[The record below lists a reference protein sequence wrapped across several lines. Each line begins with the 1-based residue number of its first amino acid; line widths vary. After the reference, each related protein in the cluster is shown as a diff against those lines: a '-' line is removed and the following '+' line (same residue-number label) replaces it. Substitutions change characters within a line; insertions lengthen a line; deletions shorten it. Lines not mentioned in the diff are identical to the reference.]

1 MTSDQCFS
9 YRFGFNGYEKD
20 DEVKGSGNSYSTHF
34 RQNDTRLGRWFSRD
48 PKANASESPYVSL
61 GNNPL
66 IYTDVLGDTLLVTND
81 GILIYDDGKNDGNIF
96 YMNENYN
103 RDDHFLKKPKPSLIV
118 KNSVQISTASG
129 VVATETHLLKYLKAI
144 SINAGFNVNEVNV
157 ALDPVATNK
166 YEGMSYG
173 GRYEQAQGDKLILTK
188 SPESLKIQ
196 YHKKGPSYISDYYG
210 TLSLMTHE
218 RRHKAQWDNL
228 FNGRNSITLKRTSP
242 YSEKI
247 RSAQREID
255 AINVQLKSA
264 FHKKSSP
271 SLKKGIKLYLESNQ
285 QKLKKYKKLENEY
298 LKSLKN

>member
-1 MTSDQCFS
+1 
-9 YRFGFNGYEKD
+9 
-20 DEVKGSGNSYSTHF
+20 
-34 RQNDTRLGRWFSRD
+34 
-48 PKANASESPYVSL
+48 
-61 GNNPL
+61 
-66 IYTDVLGDTLLVTND
+66 
-81 GILIYDDGKNDGNIF
+81 
-96 YMNENYN
+96 MNENYN

-129 VVATETHLLKYLKAI
+129 VVATETHLLKYLKDI

-166 YEGMSYG
+166 YEGMSCG